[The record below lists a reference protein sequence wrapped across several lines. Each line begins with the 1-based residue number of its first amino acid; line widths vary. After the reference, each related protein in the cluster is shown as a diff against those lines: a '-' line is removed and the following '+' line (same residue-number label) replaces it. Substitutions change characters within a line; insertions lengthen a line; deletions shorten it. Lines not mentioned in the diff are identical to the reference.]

1 MPMFSSYDQWK
12 TTDVI
17 GDADE
22 AQVAPRT
29 ASGRRARDQLEY
41 EDFCQSITEFAARF
55 SWAWVLKAVSA
66 AFTAH
71 DQFLERR

>member
-1 MPMFSSYDQWK
+1 MPPSSYDQWK

-22 AQVAPRT
+22 AHARLE
-29 ASGRRARDQLEY
+29 RHLDEARDQLEY

>member
-1 MPMFSSYDQWK
+1 MPSSDLHDDYLHLL
-12 TTDVI
+12 
-17 GDADE
+17 
-22 AQVAPRT
+22 QVADNRLD
-29 ASGRRARDQLEY
+29 AERDQSEY

-55 SWAWVLKAVSA
+55 SWALVLKAVSA

>member
-1 MPMFSSYDQWK
+1 MASSELHDQLLHNMQALE
-12 TTDVI
+12 DRL
-17 GDADE
+17 DE
-22 AQVAPRT
+22 E
-29 ASGRRARDQLEY
+29 RDQLEY

-55 SWAWVLKAVSA
+55 SWALVLKAVSA